1 MMSLNRREL
10 ILAGTAAALASCSDA
25 IPRRRSAPAGA
36 DVAEG
41 AIGVVTTPNPH
52 VFPFLLAMILERDLP
67 VRLLPIA
74 EAVDADS
81 RFAAGEADAMLAMT
95 YMGAKKRMSGAIP
108 DLRLHWVTTWR
119 GFFEVA
125 GEGVKSFADLRGK
138 AVVVSGP
145 LGSGR
150 GGGGDVIF
158 QAAARRQ
165 RVDPSRDLAVEYLP
179 ASQGVE
185 RVASGQAAGITL
197 PSPGNTGLVMRSRM
211 AQNPMGGAMIRMLGR
226 SGPSVPLASSI
237 DFQRIFSGFRSFPAG
252 QLPIGGL
259 HVSERALAQ
268 EDKRAKLE
276 RITQAYRRAASR
288 LAADP
293 SRLAGQIVEAF
304 EGHFEA
310 LGSATPPARLI
321 SRSIEAGD
329 LVYRGDIPV
338 GAVREDLSA
347 WLGELVGRKV
357 DPDFLAKA

>member
-1 MMSLNRREL
+1 MTSLNRREL
-10 ILAGTAAALASCSDA
+10 ILAGTAAALAGCSDA
-25 IPRRRSAPAGA
+25 KPRRSTQSGP
-36 DVAEG
+36 DVAVD

-52 VFPFLLAMILERDLP
+52 VFPFLLAIILEPDLP

-74 EAVDADS
+74 EAADADS
-81 RFAAGEADAMLAMT
+81 RFAAGDADAMLAMT
-95 YMGAKKRMSGAIP
+95 YMGARKRMSGAIP
-108 DLRLHWVTTWR
+108 GLRLHSVTTWR

-138 AVVVSGP
+138 TVVVSGP

-165 RVDPSRDLAVEYLP
+165 GVDPSRDLAVEYLP

-197 PSPGNTGLVMRSRM
+197 PSPGNTGLVMRARI
-211 AQNPMGGAMIRMLGR
+211 AQNPVGGPMMRMLGR
-226 SGPSVPLASSI
+226 AGPSVPLASSI
-237 DFQRIFSGFRSFPAG
+237 DFQRIFSGFKSFPAG

-259 HVSERALAQ
+259 HVSERALDR
-268 EDKRAKLE
+268 EDKRAKLD
-276 RITQAYRRAASR
+276 RIARAYRRAADR

-293 SRLAGQIVEAF
+293 SRHAGAIVEAF
-304 EGHFEA
+304 EGHFTA
-310 LGSATPPARLI
+310 LGSAAPPAKLI

-338 GAVREDLSA
+338 DAVREDLSA

-357 DPDFLAKA
+357 VPDFLAKA

>member
-1 MMSLNRREL
+1 MMLLNRREL
-10 ILAGTAAALASCSDA
+10 ILAGTAAALAGCTDA
-25 IPRRRSAPAGA
+25 IPRRSAQSRA
-36 DVAEG
+36 DVPEG
-41 AIGVVTTPNPH
+41 AIGIVTTPNPH
-52 VFPFLLAMILERDLP
+52 VFPFLLAMILEPDLP

-74 EAVDADS
+74 EAADADS

-95 YMGAKKRMSGAIP
+95 YMGARKRMSGAIP
-108 DLRLHWVTTWR
+108 DLRLHTVTTWR
-119 GFFEVA
+119 GFFEVT
-125 GEGVKSFADLRGK
+125 GEGVRSFADLRGK
-138 AVVVSGP
+138 TVVVSGP

-165 RVDPSRDLAVEYLP
+165 GVDPSRDLAVEYLP

-185 RVASGQAAGITL
+185 RVASGQVAGITL

-211 AQNPMGGAMIRMLGR
+211 AQKPVGGAMMRMLGR

-237 DFQRIFSGFRSFPAG
+237 DFQQIFSGFGSFPAG

-259 HVSERALAQ
+259 HVSERSLAR
-268 EDKRAKLE
+268 EDKRAKME
-276 RITQAYRRAASR
+276 RIAQAYRRAAGR

-293 SRLAGQIVEAF
+293 SRHAGQIVEAF
-304 EGHFEA
+304 EGHFKA
-310 LGSATPPARLI
+310 LGSATPPATLI

-338 GAVREDLSA
+338 DAVREDLSA
-347 WLGELVGRKV
+347 WLDEVIGRKI